1 MHEPRPYLKNYI
13 EQCHN
18 ATNMLLSMHLV
29 QPVNFH
35 HPKTTLG
42 LPSCSITFFC
52 LFNNIQQALSTID
65 WRSLKYFTPVIN
77 QRPSFYAT
85 MRMGA
90 PSAAIAGMHQCCW
103 AKKAGVA
110 EHACEARKVAGQ
122 NSILGLTAREEARN
136 RGTPG
141 RDAYDAQR
149 RARAQE
155 RDQRAQ
161 DQDSARQ
168 EAKRA
173 AKTRQSIC
181 PRLRQGRCYLGAVC
195 TRSHGD
201 LEPGTILCAALCTDP
216 RGQPL
221 YHYAA
226 DGKPWQCPKASGGEC
241 PYLHETAAPS
251 AADDAMGG
259 GSRSPY
265 DEEQH
270 GY

>member
-1 MHEPRPYLKNYI
+1 MAREAEVVGAFFY
-13 EQCHN
+13 
-18 ATNMLLSMHLV
+18 
-29 QPVNFH
+29 
-35 HPKTTLG
+35 
-42 LPSCSITFFC
+42 TFCCRCRGRHTFRWHS
-52 LFNNIQQALSTID
+52 FT
-65 WRSLKYFTPVIN
+65 KY
-77 QRPSFYAT
+77 
-85 MRMGA
+85 
-90 PSAAIAGMHQCCW
+90 
-103 AKKAGVA
+103 
-110 EHACEARKVAGQ
+110 
-122 NSILGLTAREEARN
+122 TAREEARN

-181 PRLRQGRCYLGAVC
+181 PRLRQGRCYLGAAC
-195 TRSHGD
+195 ARSHGD
-201 LEPGTILCAALCTDP
+201 LDPATILCAALCTDS

-251 AADDAMGG
+251 AADDATMGDG
-259 GSRSPY
+259 RRSPY
-265 DEEQH
+265 NEEEH
-270 GY
+270 GYD